1 MGMNDKDADVEFLNE
16 REWQAWI
23 TRQIREMKAD
33 LAELRAEI
41 RQHVNDETHD
51 FGTVKAHIAEIV
63 DWLKQVDR

>member
-1 MGMNDKDADVEFLNE
+1 MDVTDKDADVEFLNE
-16 REWQAWI
+16 REWQVWI

-33 LAELRAEI
+33 LAELREEI

-63 DWLKQVDR
+63 DWLKSIDK